1 MARTPLVLASLL
13 SWLPLGCADNQES
26 LIVLM
31 APAWDEDGACAVT
44 DSNDA
49 LPVGLLD
56 VSLPS
61 AYMMPALLFNNTTLQ
76 NATKKNA
83 GVQTNEMQLK
93 SASVSLSVPQDTD
106 AAAAVRKKGA
116 SLMDFEASLPTQSI
130 APQQTVG
137 VLVQVIPQQ
146 TATALAQELFASAAD
161 MESRV
166 TVVADVV
173 FHASRS
179 GNVKGRVGEIDAREF
194 SFPITLCYGCLIDCH
209 ACEKA
214 MCPAQTSTYVGGVCG
229 NAQDVSLVPAAC
241 ASDNG

>member
-1 MARTPLVLASLL
+1 MARTTLVLASLL
-13 SWLPLGCADNQES
+13 SWLPMGCADNQES

-49 LPVGLLD
+49 LPLGLLD
-56 VSLPS
+56 AALPS

-93 SASVSLSVPQDTD
+93 SASVSLSVPQNKD
-106 AAAAVRKKGA
+106 AAAAVRKQEP
-116 SLMDFEASLPTQSI
+116 SLMDFEVSLPTQSI
-130 APQQTVG
+130 APQQTIG

-146 TATALAQELFASAAD
+146 TAAALAGELFLTDAQK
-161 MESRV
+161 ESRV

-173 FHASRS
+173 FHATRS

-194 SFPITLCYGCLIDCH
+194 SFPITFCYDCLIDCH
-209 ACEKA
+209 TCENA
-214 MCPAQTSTYVGGVCG
+214 MCPAQSSTFVGGVCG
-229 NAQDVSLVPAAC
+229 NAQDLPLVPAAC